1 MASIDKNPGAKF
13 SFRYCAYRLP
23 NGKRGFRSTKQTDHA
38 KALQFCR
45 MLGILLA
52 RIESRS
58 RDGKPR
64 ARELISEIARAL
76 TV

>member
-1 MASIDKNPGAKF
+1 MASIDTNPGAKF
-13 SFRYCAYRLP
+13 PFRYCAYRLP
-23 NGKRGFRSTKQTDHA
+23 NGQMRFPINEANRSREGCSVLPYA
-38 KALQFCR
+38 
-45 MLGILLA
+45 GIVLA

>member
-1 MASIDKNPGAKF
+1 MARIDKHPGAKF
-13 SFRYCAYRLP
+13 PSGIAATGSERQTRFPVNEA
-23 NGKRGFRSTKQTDHA
+23 NRSREGSSVWSYA
-38 KALQFCR
+38 
-45 MLGILLA
+45 GILPA

-58 RDGKPR
+58 GGGKPR